1 MEIVVNLTE
10 KTVVCIDPTL
20 EELASFLD
28 STEEGLGD
36 FKIILEWSE
45 NL

>member
-1 MEIVVNLTE
+1 METIVNLTE

-20 EELASFLD
+20 QELAEFLEN
-28 STEEGLGD
+28 TEEGLGD

-45 NL
+45 NS